1 MSLLFNNNMNFL
13 QVYNKYKNQYRLITE
28 GNVKT
33 LYPSIQRMVLKGQFN
48 GLSYQ
53 ELTNEQKEEFQKR
66 FDTLVKMYSGG
77 YVDMVT
83 PNKQYRSWLYDMWAK
98 SFDLFD
104 KDDEQQNQFETGGLE
119 NLSKMLKQYE
129 VICRSPKVDQ
139 QHKNIF
145 NFKTFKELYDFIED
159 FRANNTKILQSKF
172 KKVCDNDSYDVYAIY
187 LKDKDQFQQIYGE
200 AGYNVGWCVVNLEK
214 NMFESYLE
222 QSLTPNDCY
231 YLWTY
236 KGTNKPFALLHFD
249 SGQFKDIH
257 NDCMLEYEDEIYQCL
272 LKLMKIHNITWSD
285 CSGDLTS
292 YRYIYYYKNKQLGQ
306 LIVTDDELA
315 IYLADEHLDLP
326 ADCYVLTNGNENVV
340 GYFSI
345 DNYNYAGGLGQSKQP
360 TILFLIYKLR
370 PGIFIKLCKLV
381 GQPFDNQLFINDMK
395 NNNCFDFVNLIT
407 HASNV
412 QVKWTEHDYQ
422 ILLASGYYILYNKK
436 ENRYLAYGELVNKR
450 FHIGNPM
457 NINKP
462 QNIDKNIADIFIK
475 GMKQINN
482 NIIID

>member
-1 MSLLFNNNMNFL
+1 MNNKFNIT
-13 QVYNKYKNQYRLITE
+13 YTKYKNLYQIDE
-28 GNVKT
+28 GNAKQLIPGIQQNILKSYFDNQPYNQLSDQSKQKVDNLIKET
-33 LYPSIQRMVLKGQFN
+33 LDQCIDIINQI
-48 GLSYQ
+48 
-53 ELTNEQKEEFQKR
+53 T
-66 FDTLVKMYSGG
+66 T
-77 YVDMVT
+77 
-83 PNKQYRSWLYDMWAK
+83 NKQYQSWLYDQIRETDI
-98 SFDLFD
+98 SLTFDLLIYRKEHFIEMFNSFNNIC
-104 KDDEQQNQFETGGLE
+104 KSQKISSNQ
-119 NLSKMLKQYE
+119 
-129 VICRSPKVDQ
+129 
-139 QHKNIF
+139 KNIM
-145 NFKTFKELYDFIED
+145 NYKSITDLEKFIKD
-159 FRANNTKILQSKF
+159 NKDLLIKKQKADF
-172 KKVCDNDSYDVYAIY
+172 KKVCGNNLYDVYAIY
-187 LKDKDQFQQIYGE
+187 LKDKYQFQQIYGE
-200 AGYNVGWCVVNLEK
+200 AGYNVGWCVVNSEK

-249 SGQFKDIH
+249 SNQFKDIH
-257 NDCMLEYEDEIYQCL
+257 NDCMLEYDDEIYQCL

-326 ADCYVLTNGNENVV
+326 ADCYVLTNGDEHVV

-370 PGIFIKLCKLV
+370 PGIFIKLCKQV

-436 ENRYLAYGELVNKR
+436 ENRYLAYGEFVNKR
-450 FHIGNPM
+450 FYIGNPM

-475 GMKQINN
+475 GMKKINN